1 MVIQEQIKLGDKT
14 FIKSYS
20 NQFLF
25 IERDGNK
32 YSSAM
37 DLPEFN
43 YQYTE
48 TAERIFTDEQLQ
60 RLPADMREQ
69 VLTAYNL

>member
-20 NQFLF
+20 DKYLF
-25 IERDGNK
+25 IERDGDK

-37 DLPEFN
+37 DLREFN

-48 TAERIFTDEQLQ
+48 TAERIFSEEQLQ
-60 RLPADMREQ
+60 HLPTEMRDK